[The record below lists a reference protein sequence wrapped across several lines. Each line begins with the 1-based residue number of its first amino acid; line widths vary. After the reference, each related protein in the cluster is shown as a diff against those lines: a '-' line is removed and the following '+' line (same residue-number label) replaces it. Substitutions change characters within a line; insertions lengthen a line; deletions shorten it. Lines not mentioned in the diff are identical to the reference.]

1 MDHAMAEKIAGL
13 TSRLDDYANSLA
25 DGPDRQ
31 TLLAKEQRLTD
42 LSLVAIKA
50 DLSAGNADYTNA
62 VNGLNHAIATVDS
75 ADASLAKVAAV
86 INDVAQTIG
95 LVEDALNAA
104 GYPV

>member
-1 MDHAMAEKIAGL
+1 MDHEMAEKIAGL

-25 DGPDRQ
+25 DGTDRQ
-31 TLLAKEQRLTD
+31 NLLAKEQRLTD

-50 DLSAGNADYTNA
+50 DLSAGNAAYA
-62 VNGLNHAIATVDS
+62 SAINGLKSAIATVNS

-86 INDVAQTIG
+86 INDVAAAIS